1 MSKAVFFDIDGT
13 IWDQKQRIP
22 ESTVKAIRKLRE
34 NGHYAFLCS
43 GRTRS
48 FIRGENLFAIG
59 FDGIVGGCGTY
70 VEQEG
75 KILRN
80 IEIPDEKLGK
90 AISLMKEYR
99 LPFVMEGA
107 DYLYADAED
116 FVGDRFWGFLQHTM
130 GEELL
135 PVCGNEKNWHV
146 NKFSINRGDQ
156 SLYEILGGMQNDFE
170 IMLHQGEFT
179 ELVPKGNN
187 KASGIAFVMEH
198 LGIHREDT
206 FAIGDSINDKD
217 MIEFAGTGIVMGN
230 GTEIVKQSAD
240 FITKDLQDDGLA
252 YALKEFELI

>member
-13 IWDQKQRIP
+13 IWDQKQQIL

-48 FIRGENLFAIG
+48 FIRGENLFEIG
-59 FDGIVGGCGTY
+59 FDGIIGGCGTY
-70 VEQEG
+70 VEQNG
-75 KILRN
+75 IILQN
-80 IEIPDEKLGK
+80 IEIPTAKLSQ
-90 AISLMKEYR
+90 AIGQMKEYK

-107 DYLYADAED
+107 NYLYADEED
-116 FVGDRFWGFLQHTM
+116 FIGDHFWGFLQKTM
-130 GEELL
+130 GRELL
-135 PVCGNEKNWHV
+135 PVCGNEQNWHV
-146 NKFSINRGDQ
+146 NKFSINRDDQ
-156 SLYEILGGMQNDFE
+156 RIYEILGDLAGDFE
-170 IMLHQGEFT
+170 VMVHKGEFT

-187 KASGIAFVMEH
+187 KASGIAFVMDH
-198 LGIHREDT
+198 LGIRREDT

-230 GTEIVKQSAD
+230 GTDIVKKSAD
-240 FITKDLQDDGLA
+240 FITKDLREDGLA